1 MGGLTLIRLLKIVAA
16 VARNR
21 LDNLIDSE
29 RSPFWLRCLLILLP
43 WRYFIRNNAPRGERV
58 RLSLEALGPI
68 FIKFGQILSTRR
80 DLLPD
85 DISDEL
91 SRLQDDVPPFPAAE
105 AIGIIESSLGSDVDT
120 LFARFDRGPLA
131 SASVAQ
137 VHTAQ
142 LHTGEEVVVK
152 VIRPGID
159 RVIRKDI
166 GLMYLFARL
175 LIALSKDARRL
186 RPVEVVADYERTI
199 LDELDLLRE
208 AANCS
213 QLRRNFLTSPLLFVP
228 QVYWDYCRTKV
239 MVVERIYGVPVSDIA
254 TMKAR
259 HVDMKKLAERGV
271 EIFFTQVFRDR
282 FFHADMHP
290 GNIFIDTTNPAEP
303 RYIGIDCGIIG
314 TLEPE
319 DQHYLAS
326 NLLAFFRRDYR
337 KVAQLHVDSGWVPRD
352 TPVGELEAA
361 IRTVCEPIFEKPLKD
376 ISFGQLLVRLFQV
389 ARRFNMQVQPQ
400 LVLLE
405 KTLLNVEGLGRQLY
419 PDLDL
424 WATAQPYLEKW
435 MKDQVSPTG
444 ILCNIKEQSADWL
457 LSAPVMAQRVM
468 STVRTLVDQQ
478 QALHHQQVRAEKRQ
492 KKQRRFGVLLLL
504 AGGALMVTSGSLFV
518 EKELLDQTMVGLL
531 AVAMGGWLVVR

>member
-1 MGGLTLIRLLKIVAA
+1 MTRLFKIIAA

-21 LDNLIDSE
+21 LDNLIDQE
-29 RSPFWLRCLLILLP
+29 RMPFLARLFLSLLP
-43 WRYFIRNNAPRGERV
+43 WRYLIRNNAPRGQRI
-58 RLSLEALGPI
+58 RLTMETLGPV

-91 SRLQDDVPPFPAAE
+91 ARLQDDVPAFPAKD
-105 AIGIIESSLGSDVDT
+105 AIAIIEKSLGDSVDKQ
-120 LFARFDRGPLA
+120 FARFDREPLA

-137 VHTAQ
+137 VHSAQ
-142 LHTGEEVVVK
+142 LHSGEEVVIK
-152 VIRPGID
+152 VIRPGIEK
-159 RVIRKDI
+159 VIRKDI
-166 GLMYLFARL
+166 RLMYLAARFVRL
-175 LIALSKDARRL
+175 LSADARRL
-186 RPVEVVADYERTI
+186 KPVEVVADYERTI
-199 LDELDLLRE
+199 FDELDLLRE

-213 QLRRNFLTSPLLFVP
+213 QLRRNFLASPLLFVP
-228 QVYWDYCRTKV
+228 QVYWDYCRPKV
-239 MVVERIYGVPVSDIA
+239 MVMERIYGIPVADIA
-254 TMKAR
+254 ALNER

-290 GNIFIDTTNPAEP
+290 GNIFIDASNPREP

-389 ARRFNMQVQPQ
+389 ARRFDMEVQPQ

-424 WATAQPYLEKW
+424 WVTAQPYLEKW
-435 MKDQVSPTG
+435 MKEQVNPLS
-444 ILCNIKEQSADWL
+444 LACSLKEHGADWIL
-457 LSAPVMAQRVM
+457 NAPVVA
-468 STVRTLVDQQ
+468 
-478 QALHHQQVRAEKRQ
+478 QQVMAGVRQLTDHQDKLVSHYVHKEKRRQ
-492 KKQRRFGVLLLL
+492 SLRQVGVILLL
-504 AGGALMVTSGSLFV
+504 AGLGYSVAADPALLSTPVAGW
-518 EKELLDQTMVGLL
+518 LL
-531 AVAMGGWLVVR
+531 AFTGGWLLLR

>member
-1 MGGLTLIRLLKIVAA
+1 MTLIRLLKIVAA

-43 WRYFIRNNAPRGERV
+43 WRYVIRNNAPRGERV

-120 LFARFDRGPLA
+120 LFARFDREPLA

-166 GLMYLFARL
+166 GLMYLFARV

-254 TMKAR
+254 TMKAQ

-444 ILCNIKEQSADWL
+444 ILCDIKEQSADWL

-478 QALHHQQVRAEKRQ
+478 QALHHQQVRTEKRQ
-492 KKQRRFGVLLLL
+492 QKQRRFGVLLLL
-504 AGGALMVTSGSLFV
+504 AGGALMVTSGSFFV

-531 AVAMGGWLVVR
+531 AVAMGGWLAVR

>member
-1 MGGLTLIRLLKIVAA
+1 MIRLLKIVSA

-21 LDNLIDSE
+21 LDNLIDPE
-29 RSPFWLRCLLILLP
+29 RSPLWLRGVLVVLP
-43 WRYFIRNNAPRGERV
+43 WRYFIRNNAPRGERI

-91 SRLQDDVPPFPAAE
+91 SRLQDDVPPFPTVD
-105 AIGIIESSLGSDVDT
+105 AIAIIETSLGSDVNT
-120 LFARFDRGPLA
+120 LFARFDHEPLA

-142 LHTGEEVVVK
+142 LHNGDEVVVK
-152 VIRPGID
+152 VIRPGIA

-166 GLMYLFARL
+166 QLMYLFARL
-175 LIALSKDARRL
+175 LIVLSKDARRL
-186 RPVEVVADYERTI
+186 RPVEVVTDYERTI
-199 LDELDLLRE
+199 FDELDLLRE
-208 AANCS
+208 AANSS
-213 QLRRNFLTSPLLFVP
+213 QLRRNFLTSPVMSVP

-239 MVVERIYGVPVSDIA
+239 MVAERIYGVPVSDI
-254 TMKAR
+254 TTLNAR
-259 HVDMKKLAERGV
+259 QVDMKKLAERGV

-290 GNIFIDTTNPAEP
+290 GNVFVDASNPAEP
-303 RYIGIDCGIIG
+303 SYIGIDCGIIG

-319 DQHYLAS
+319 DQHYLAG

-352 TPVGELEAA
+352 TPVSELEAA

-419 PDLDL
+419 PELDL
-424 WATAQPYLEKW
+424 WSTAQPFLEKW
-435 MKDQVSPTG
+435 MKDQVSVPR
-444 ILCNIKEQSADWL
+444 IAYNLKEHSTDLL
-457 LSAPVMAQRVM
+457 LSAPVIGQKVI
-468 STVRTLVDQQ
+468 STVRELTVQQELFYRQ
-478 QALHHQQVRAEKRQ
+478 QAQREKQRH
-492 KKQRRFGVLLLL
+492 KQRRLGVVLLLL
-504 AGGALMVTSGSLFV
+504 GGTVVLVSSGMAVIDPMTGGVLLSALG
-518 EKELLDQTMVGLL
+518 
-531 AVAMGGWLVVR
+531 AWLILR

>member
-1 MGGLTLIRLLKIVAA
+1 MIRLLKIVAA
-16 VARNR
+16 VASNR
-21 LDNLIDSE
+21 LDNLIDPE
-29 RSPFWLRCLLILLP
+29 RSSFWLRCVLVLLP
-43 WRYFIRNNAPRGERV
+43 WRYFIRNDAPRGERI

-91 SRLQDDVPPFPAAE
+91 SRLQDDVPPFPVADAV
-105 AIGIIESSLGSDVDT
+105 AIIETSLGSEVNS
-120 LFARFDRGPLA
+120 LFAHFDHEPLA

-137 VHTAQ
+137 VHAAR
-142 LHTGEEVVVK
+142 LHSGDEVVVK

-166 GLMYLFARL
+166 QLMYLFARL
-175 LIALSKDARRL
+175 LITLSKDARRL
-186 RPVEVVADYERTI
+186 RPLEVVADYERTI
-199 LDELDLLRE
+199 FDELDLLRE
-208 AANCS
+208 AANSS
-213 QLRRNFLTSPLLFVP
+213 QLRRNFLASPMMSVP
-228 QVYWDYCRTKV
+228 QVYWDYCRTQV
-239 MVVERIYGVPVSDIA
+239 MVSERIYGVPVSDIA
-254 TMKAR
+254 TLNER
-259 HVDMKKLAERGV
+259 RVDMKKLAERGV

-290 GNIFIDTTNPAEP
+290 GNVFIDTTNPAEP

-419 PDLDL
+419 PELDL
-424 WATAQPYLEKW
+424 WTTAQPFLEKW
-435 MKDQVSPTG
+435 MKDQVSLTS
-444 ILCNIKEQSADWL
+444 IACNLKEQGTDFL
-457 LSAPVMAQRVM
+457 LSAPVIGQKVL
-468 STVRTLVDQQ
+468 STVRTLVAQQQSLYDQQ
-478 QALHHQQVRAEKRQ
+478 MAREKR
-492 KKQRRFGVLLLL
+492 RRKYGRLGMALLLGGIVVVLSSGTVVMNQSMYGVLM
-504 AGGALMVTSGSLFV
+504 GAL
-518 EKELLDQTMVGLL
+518 
-531 AVAMGGWLVVR
+531 GGWLIFR

>member
-1 MGGLTLIRLLKIVAA
+1 MTRLFKIISA

-21 LDNLIDSE
+21 LDNLIDPV
-29 RSPFWLRCLLILLP
+29 RVPFLGRVLLYLLP
-43 WRYFIRNNAPRGERV
+43 WRYLIRNNAPRGERI
-58 RLSLEALGPI
+58 RLTMEALGPV

-91 SRLQDDVPPFPAAE
+91 ARLQDNVPPFPADDAM
-105 AIGIIESSLGSDVDT
+105 AIIEESLGNSVDD
-120 LFARFDRGPLA
+120 LFARFDREPLA

-137 VHTAQ
+137 VHSAQ
-142 LHTGEEVVVK
+142 LHSGEEVVIK
-152 VIRPGID
+152 VIRPGIEK
-159 RVIRKDI
+159 VIRKDI
-166 GLMYLFARL
+166 QLMYLAARFVRL
-175 LIALSKDARRL
+175 LSADARRL
-186 RPVEVVADYERTI
+186 KPVEVVADYERTI
-199 LDELDLLRE
+199 FDELDLLRE

-213 QLRRNFLTSPLLFVP
+213 QLRRNFLASPLLFVP
-228 QVYWDYCRTKV
+228 QVHWDYCRPKV
-239 MVVERIYGVPVSDIA
+239 MVMERIYGIPVADIA
-254 TMKAR
+254 TLNER
-259 HVDMKKLAERGV
+259 NVDMKKLAERGV

-290 GNIFIDTTNPAEP
+290 GNIFIDASNPQEP

-314 TLEPE
+314 SLEPE

-389 ARRFNMQVQPQ
+389 ARRFNMEVQPQ

-435 MKDQVSPTG
+435 MKDQVSP
-444 ILCNIKEQSADWL
+444 LSLACSLKEHGADWL
-457 LSAPVMAQRVM
+457 LSAPVLA
-468 STVRTLVDQQ
+468 
-478 QALHHQQVRAEKRQ
+478 QQVMAGVRQLSDHQDKLVSHYVRKEKRHQ
-492 KKQRRFGVLLLL
+492 SLRRMGLALLLVSL
-504 AGGALMVTSGSLFV
+504 GYSFAVNPALISAPVIGGLVALT
-518 EKELLDQTMVGLL
+518 
-531 AVAMGGWLVVR
+531 GGWLLLR

>member
-1 MGGLTLIRLLKIVAA
+1 MLIRLLKIVAA

-21 LDNLIDSE
+21 LDDLIDSE
-29 RSPFWLRCLLILLP
+29 RAPFWLRGLLRLLP
-43 WRYFIRNNAPRGERV
+43 WRYCIRNHAPRGERI

-91 SRLQDDVPPFPAAE
+91 SRLQDKVPPFPAEE
-105 AIGIIESSLGSDVDT
+105 AVAIIEASLGGSADVKVDT
-120 LFARFDRGPLA
+120 LFARFDREPLA

-137 VHTAQ
+137 VHSAR

-166 GLMYLFARL
+166 RLMYLFARM
-175 LIALSKDARRL
+175 IRSLSREAKRL

-213 QLRRNFLTSPLLFVP
+213 QLRRNFLSSPLLFVP
-228 QVYWDYCRTKV
+228 QVYWDYCRPRV
-239 MVVERIYGVPVSDIA
+239 MVMERIYGIPVSDIA
-254 TMKAR
+254 ELKAQN
-259 HVDMKKLAERGV
+259 VDMKKLAERGV
-271 EIFFTQVFRDR
+271 ELFFTQVFRDR
-282 FFHADMHP
+282 FFHGDMHP
-290 GNIFIDTTNPAEP
+290 GNIFIDASNPGEP
-303 RYIGIDCGIIG
+303 RYIGIDCGIVG

-389 ARRFNMQVQPQ
+389 ARRFNM
-400 LVLLE
+400 
-405 KTLLNVEGLGRQLY
+405 
-419 PDLDL
+419 
-424 WATAQPYLEKW
+424 
-435 MKDQVSPTG
+435 
-444 ILCNIKEQSADWL
+444 
-457 LSAPVMAQRVM
+457 
-468 STVRTLVDQQ
+468 
-478 QALHHQQVRAEKRQ
+478 
-492 KKQRRFGVLLLL
+492 
-504 AGGALMVTSGSLFV
+504 
-518 EKELLDQTMVGLL
+518 
-531 AVAMGGWLVVR
+531 

>member
-1 MGGLTLIRLLKIVAA
+1 MSLIRLLKIVAA

-21 LDNLIDSE
+21 LDNLIDPE
-29 RSPFWLRCLLILLP
+29 RSPFWLRCILTLLP
-43 WRYFIRNNAPRGERV
+43 WRYFIRNNAPRGERI

-91 SRLQDDVPPFPAAE
+91 SRLQDDVPPFPAE
-105 AIGIIESSLGSDVDT
+105 DAIAIIESSLGGSLDKKVDT
-120 LFARFDRGPLA
+120 LFARFDREPLA

-137 VHTAQ
+137 VHTAR

-166 GLMYLFARL
+166 GLMYFFARL

-199 LDELDLLRE
+199 FDELDLLRE

-213 QLRRNFLTSPLLFVP
+213 QLRRNFLASPLLYVP
-228 QVYWDYCRTKV
+228 QVHWDYCRTKV
-239 MVVERIYGVPVSDIA
+239 MVMERIYGVPVSDIA
-254 TMKAR
+254 TLKAKN
-259 HVDMKKLAERGV
+259 VDMKKLAERGV

-290 GNIFIDTTNPAEP
+290 GNIFIDASNPLEP
-303 RYIGIDCGIIG
+303 RYIGIDFGIVG

-389 ARRFNMQVQPQ
+389 ARRFNMEVQPQ

-424 WATAQPYLEKW
+424 WSTAQPFLEKW
-435 MKDQVSPTG
+435 MKNQVSPTA
-444 ILCNIKEQSADWL
+444 IACNIKEQAADWL
-457 LSAPVMAQRVM
+457 LSAPVMAQKVI

-478 QALHHQQVRAEKRQ
+478 KSFQQQQALAEKRRVR
-492 KKQRRFGVLLLL
+492 QRRAGFVLLI
-504 AGGALMVTSGSLFV
+504 AGGAVLVSSGSFV
-518 EKELLDQTMVGLL
+518 INESMSGLL
-531 AVAMGGWLVVR
+531 IAALGGWLILR

>member
-1 MGGLTLIRLLKIVAA
+1 MIRLLKIVAA

-21 LDNLIDSE
+21 LDNLIDLE
-29 RSPFWLRCLLILLP
+29 RSPFWLRCFLILLP
-43 WRYFIRNNAPRGERV
+43 WRYFIRNDAPRGERI

-91 SRLQDDVPPFPAAE
+91 SRLQDDVPPFPAEE
-105 AIGIIESSLGSDVDT
+105 AIGIIESSLGNDVDT
-120 LFARFDRGPLA
+120 LFARFDREPLA

-137 VHTAQ
+137 VHTAR
-142 LHTGEEVVVK
+142 LHSGDEVVVK

-175 LIALSKDARRL
+175 LITLSKDARRL

-199 LDELDLLRE
+199 FDELDLLRE

-213 QLRRNFLTSPLLFVP
+213 QLRRNFLASPLLFVP
-228 QVYWDYCRTKV
+228 QVHWDYCRTKV
-239 MVVERIYGVPVSDIA
+239 MVIERIYGVPVSDIA
-254 TMKAR
+254 TLKAQN
-259 HVDMKKLAERGV
+259 VDMKKLAERGV

-424 WATAQPYLEKW
+424 WTTAQPYLEKW
-435 MKDQVSPTG
+435 MKDQVSPIG
-444 ILCNIKEQSADWL
+444 IACNLKEQGADWL
-457 LSAPVMAQRVM
+457 LSAPVMAQKVM

-478 QALHHQQVRAEKRQ
+478 QAFHHQQVRAEKRQ
-492 KKQRRFGVLLLL
+492 QKQRRFGLLLLL
-504 AGGALMVTSGSLFV
+504 AGVAVVAASGSLFV
-518 EKELLDQTMVGLL
+518 EKELLDQSMLGIL
-531 AVAMGGWLVVR
+531 AAALGGWLIVR

>member
-1 MGGLTLIRLLKIVAA
+1 MSLIRLFKIVAA

-21 LDNLIDSE
+21 LDNLIDPQ
-29 RSPFWLRCLLILLP
+29 RSPFLLRCFLALLP
-43 WRYFIRNNAPRGERV
+43 WRYVIRNTAPRGERI
-58 RLSLEALGPI
+58 RHALEALGPI

-91 SRLQDDVPPFPAAE
+91 AQLQDNVPPFPGEE
-105 AIGIIESSLGSDVDT
+105 AVAIIESSLGNDVDT
-120 LFARFDRGPLA
+120 LFARFDREPLA

-142 LHTGEEVVVK
+142 LHSGEEVVVK

-159 RVIRKDI
+159 RVIHKDI
-166 GLMYLFARL
+166 QLMYLFARL
-175 LIALSKDARRL
+175 LLVLSKDARRL

-199 LDELDLLRE
+199 FDELDLLRE
-208 AANCS
+208 AANGS
-213 QLRRNFLTSPLLFVP
+213 QLRRNFLASPMLFVP
-228 QVYWDYCRTKV
+228 QIYWDYCRTSV
-239 MVVERIYGVPVSDIA
+239 MVVERIYGVPVADIA
-254 TMKAR
+254 TLHAKG
-259 HVDMKKLAERGV
+259 VDMKKLAERGV

-290 GNIFIDTTNPAEP
+290 GNIFVDATNPAEP
-303 RYIGIDCGIIG
+303 RYIGIDFGIVG

-352 TPVGELEAA
+352 TAVGELEAA

-405 KTLLNVEGLGRQLY
+405 KTLLYVEGLGRQLY

-424 WATAQPYLEKW
+424 WATAQPFLEKW
-435 MKDQVSPTG
+435 MKQQVSPSA
-444 ILCNIKEQSADWL
+444 IACNIKEQGPDWI
-457 LSAPVMAQRVM
+457 LSAPVMAQKVM
-468 STVRTLVDQQ
+468 STVRNLVDQQ
-478 QALHHQQVRAEKRQ
+478 HAFHDRQIEVERRQ
-492 KKQRRFGVLLLL
+492 KKQRRFGIVLLMIGV
-504 AGGALMVTSGSLFV
+504 AAMVSSGSLV
-518 EKELLDQTMVGLL
+518 LDQSMLGLMAAGL
-531 AVAMGGWLVVR
+531 GGWLLVK

>member
-1 MGGLTLIRLLKIVAA
+1 MIRLLRIVAA

-21 LDNLIDSE
+21 LDNLIDLE
-29 RSPFWLRCLLILLP
+29 HLPFWLRCFLLLLP
-43 WRYFIRNNAPRGERV
+43 WRYCIRNDAPRGERI

-91 SRLQDDVPPFPAAE
+91 SRLQDDVPPFSAEE
-105 AIGIIESSLGSDVDT
+105 AIDIIESSLGDDVGT
-120 LFARFDRGPLA
+120 LFACFDRKPLA
-131 SASVAQ
+131 SASIAQ
-137 VHTAQ
+137 VHTAR
-142 LHTGEEVVVK
+142 LHSGDEVVVK
-152 VIRPGID
+152 VIRPGVD
-159 RVIRKDI
+159 QVIRKDI

-175 LIALSKDARRL
+175 LIILSKDARRL

-199 LDELDLLRE
+199 FDELDLLRE

-213 QLRRNFLTSPLLFVP
+213 QLRRNFLASHLLFVP
-228 QVYWDYCRTKV
+228 QVHWDYCRTKV
-239 MVVERIYGVPVSDIA
+239 MVIERIYGVPVSDIA
-254 TMKAR
+254 TLKAQN
-259 HVDMKKLAERGV
+259 VNMKKLAERGV

-303 RYIGIDCGIIG
+303 RYIGIDCGIVG
-314 TLEPE
+314 TLELE

-337 KVAQLHVDSGWVPRD
+337 EVAQLHVDSGWVPRD
-352 TPVGELEAA
+352 TPIGELEAA

-405 KTLLNVEGLGRQLY
+405 KTLLNVEGLGRQVY
-419 PDLDL
+419 PELDL
-424 WATAQPYLEKW
+424 WTTAQPYLEKW

-444 ILCNIKEQSADWL
+444 IVCNLKKQSAVWL
-457 LSAPVMAQRVM
+457 LSAPVMVKRVM
-468 STVRTLVDQQ
+468 STMRTLVDQQ
-478 QALHHQQVRAEKRQ
+478 QAFHLQQVRTEKRR
-492 KKQRRFGVLLLL
+492 KKQSRFGILLLL
-504 AGGALMVTSGSLFV
+504 VGSVLVVTSDSSIFV
-518 EKELLDQTMVGLL
+518 EKDLLDSVMLGLL
-531 AVAMGGWLVVR
+531 VTVFGGWLIVR

>member
-1 MGGLTLIRLLKIVAA
+1 MTLIRLLKIVAA

-478 QALHHQQVRAEKRQ
+478 QALHHHQVRAEKRQ

>member
-1 MGGLTLIRLLKIVAA
+1 VIRLLKIVAA

-21 LDNLIDSE
+21 LDNLIDPE
-29 RSPFWLRCLLILLP
+29 YSPFWLRCVLVLLP
-43 WRYFIRNNAPRGERV
+43 WRYFIRNDAPRGERI
-58 RLSLEALGPI
+58 RLTLEALGPI

-91 SRLQDDVPPFPAAE
+91 SRLQDDVPPFPTAD
-105 AIGIIESSLGSDVDT
+105 AIAIIEASLGNDVNT
-120 LFARFDRGPLA
+120 LFARFDHDPLA

-142 LHTGEEVVVK
+142 LHGGEEVVVK

-166 GLMYLFARL
+166 QLMYLLARL

-186 RPVEVVADYERTI
+186 RPLEVVADYERTI
-199 LDELDLLRE
+199 FDELDLLRE
-208 AANCS
+208 AANSS
-213 QLRRNFLTSPLLFVP
+213 QLRRNFLGSPVMSVP

-239 MVVERIYGVPVSDIA
+239 MVAERIYGVPVSDIA
-254 TMKAR
+254 TLR
-259 HVDMKKLAERGV
+259 ERQVDMKKLAERGV

-290 GNIFIDTTNPAEP
+290 GNVFIDTSNPAEP

-419 PDLDL
+419 PELDL
-424 WATAQPYLEKW
+424 WSTAQPFLEKW
-435 MKDQVSPTG
+435 MKDQVSLTN
-444 ILCNIKEQSADWL
+444 IACNLKEHSTDLL
-457 LSAPVMAQRVM
+457 LSAPVIGQKVM
-468 STVRTLVDQQ
+468 STVRELAAQQ
-478 QALHHQQVRAEKRQ
+478 QSFYHRQVQRDKR
-492 KKQRRFGVLLLL
+492 RRRQGRLGAGLLLGGIVLL
-504 AGGALMVTSGSLFV
+504 AGSGTVVINSVTCGLLMGAL
-518 EKELLDQTMVGLL
+518 
-531 AVAMGGWLVVR
+531 GGWLILR

>member
-1 MGGLTLIRLLKIVAA
+1 MIRLLKIVAA

-43 WRYFIRNNAPRGERV
+43 WRYVIRNNAPRGERV

-120 LFARFDRGPLA
+120 LFSRFDREPLA

-166 GLMYLFARL
+166 GLMYLFARV

-208 AANCS
+208 AANAS

-254 TMKAR
+254 TMKAQ

-444 ILCNIKEQSADWL
+444 ILCDIKEQGADWL

-492 KKQRRFGVLLLL
+492 QKQRRFGVLLLL
-504 AGGALMVTSGSLFV
+504 AGGVLMVTSGSLFV

>member
-1 MGGLTLIRLLKIVAA
+1 MTLIRLLKIVAA

-43 WRYFIRNNAPRGERV
+43 WRYVIRNNAPRGERV

-68 FIKFGQILSTRR
+68 FIKFGQILSIRR

-91 SRLQDDVPPFPAAE
+91 SRLQDDVPPFPAGE

-120 LFARFDRGPLA
+120 LFARFDREPLA

-152 VIRPGID
+152 VIRPGIEQ
-159 RVIRKDI
+159 VIRKDI
-166 GLMYLFARL
+166 GLMYLFARV

-254 TMKAR
+254 TMKAQ

-444 ILCNIKEQSADWL
+444 ILCDIKEQSADWL

-478 QALHHQQVRAEKRQ
+478 QALHHQQVRTEKRQ
-492 KKQRRFGVLLLL
+492 QKQRRFGVLLLL
-504 AGGALMVTSGSLFV
+504 AGGALMVTSGAFFV

>member
-1 MGGLTLIRLLKIVAA
+1 MRLLKIVAA

-21 LDNLIDSE
+21 LDNLIDPD

-43 WRYFIRNNAPRGERV
+43 WRYFIHNNAPRGERI

-85 DISDEL
+85 DVSDEL
-91 SRLQDDVPPFPAAE
+91 SRLQDDVPPFPAEE
-105 AIGIIESSLGSDVDT
+105 AIGIIESSLGGASEKRVDT
-120 LFARFDRGPLA
+120 LFARFDREPLA
-131 SASVAQ
+131 SASIAQ

-175 LIALSKDARRL
+175 LINLSKEARRL

-199 LDELDLLRE
+199 FDELDLLRE

-213 QLRRNFLTSPLLFVP
+213 QLRRNFLASPLLYVP
-228 QVYWDYCRTKV
+228 HVHWDYCRTKV
-239 MVVERIYGVPVSDIA
+239 MVIERIYGVPVSDIA
-254 TMKAR
+254 TLKAQN
-259 HVDMKKLAERGV
+259 VDMKKLAERGV

-290 GNIFIDTTNPAEP
+290 GNIFIDTSNPAEP

-337 KVAQLHVDSGWVPRD
+337 KVAQLHVDSGWVPRE

-444 ILCNIKEQSADWL
+444 ILCSLREQSADWL
-457 LSAPVMAQRVM
+457 LSTPVMAQKVM

-478 QALHHQQVRAEKRQ
+478 QAFHHQQVRAEKRRQ
-492 KKQRRFGVLLLL
+492 KQRRFGALLLL
-504 AGGALMVTSGSLFV
+504 AGATVVATSGSLFV
-518 EKELLDQTMVGLL
+518 EKELLDQTALGLL
-531 AVAMGGWLVVR
+531 AVAMGGWLIVR

>member
-1 MGGLTLIRLLKIVAA
+1 MIRLLKIVAA

-21 LDNLIDSE
+21 LDNLIDRE
-29 RSPFWLRCLLILLP
+29 RSPFWLRCVLVLLP
-43 WRYFIRNNAPRGERV
+43 WRYFIRNEAPRGERI

-85 DISDEL
+85 DVSDEL
-91 SRLQDDVPPFPAAE
+91 SKLQDDVPPFAAE
-105 AIGIIESSLGSDVDT
+105 DAIDIIESSLGSSVDT
-120 LFARFDRGPLA
+120 LFARFDRQPLA

-137 VHTAQ
+137 VHSAQ
-142 LHTGEEVVVK
+142 MHSGEEVVVK

-159 RVIRKDI
+159 KVIRKDI
-166 GLMYLFARL
+166 TLMYLFARL
-175 LIALSKDARRL
+175 LIALSKEARRL
-186 RPVEVVADYERTI
+186 RPLEVVADYERTI
-199 LDELDLLRE
+199 FDELDLLRE

-213 QLRRNFLTSPLLFVP
+213 QLRRNFVASPLLFVP
-228 QVYWDYCRTKV
+228 QVYWDYCRTQV
-239 MVVERIYGVPVSDIA
+239 MVIERIYGVPVADIA
-254 TMKAR
+254 TLNAHR
-259 HVDMKKLAERGV
+259 VDMKKLAERGV

-290 GNIFIDTTNPAEP
+290 GNIFVDTSNPAQP
-303 RYIGIDCGIIG
+303 QYIAIDCGIIG
-314 TLEPE
+314 TLEPD

-337 KVAQLHVDSGWVPRD
+337 KVAQLHVDSGWIPRD

-419 PDLDL
+419 PELDL
-424 WATAQPYLEKW
+424 WATARPFMEKW
-435 MKDQVSPTG
+435 MKQQVSPKT
-444 ILCNIKEQSADWL
+444 LASNIKEQSTDWL

-478 QALHHQQVRAEKRQ
+478 QLAHQQRLLDEQRR
-492 KKQRRFGVLLLL
+492 KQNRRFGITFFIAGAAVAAGSGALVLDLPQMGLLL
-504 AGGALMVTSGSLFV
+504 AAF
-518 EKELLDQTMVGLL
+518 
-531 AVAMGGWLVVR
+531 GGWLMVR

>member
-1 MGGLTLIRLLKIVAA
+1 MIRLLKIVAA

-21 LDNLIDSE
+21 LDNLIDPE
-29 RSPFWLRCLLILLP
+29 RAPFWLRCFLILLP

-91 SRLQDDVPPFPAAE
+91 SRLQDDVPPFPAEE
-105 AIGIIESSLGSDVDT
+105 AIGIIESSLGGSSEKRVDT
-120 LFARFDRGPLA
+120 LFARFDREPLA
-131 SASVAQ
+131 SASIAQ

-213 QLRRNFLTSPLLFVP
+213 QLRRNFLASPLLYVP
-228 QVYWDYCRTKV
+228 QVHWDYCRTKV
-239 MVVERIYGVPVSDIA
+239 MVVERIYGVPVADIA
-254 TMKAR
+254 TLKAR

-290 GNIFIDTTNPAEP
+290 GNIFIDTSNPAEP

-337 KVAQLHVDSGWVPRD
+337 KVAQLHVDSGWVPRE

-419 PDLDL
+419 PELDL
-424 WATAQPYLEKW
+424 WTTAQPYLEKW

-444 ILCNIKEQSADWL
+444 ILCHLKEQSADWL

-478 QALHHQQVRAEKRQ
+478 QAFHHQQVRAEKRRQ
-492 KKQRRFGVLLLL
+492 KQRRFGVLLLL
-504 AGGALMVTSGSLFV
+504 VGATAVATSGSLFV
-518 EKELLDQTMVGLL
+518 EKELLDQAMPGLL
-531 AVAMGGWLVVR
+531 AVALGGWLVVR